1 MLKIAVSI
9 VVALFLLIFV
19 LSVMKLS
26 ITIFF
31 QHAQD
36 DDEWKITFR
45 TLFGIIRYTIHIPLV
60 KIETESPGIVVD
72 HKETVKN
79 ISESKPKRSKY
90 TPKEMI
96 DCFQKIKEFAQH
108 VIRLNEIIK
117 KFLRHISITKLEWQ
131 TKIGTGDAAATGTIV
146 GLGWSLKYS
155 LVALLSKYMKLKTAP
170 CLMITPSFHEAVS
183 ETKFVCMI
191 HFRIGHAMLAGIRI
205 MKYWRGN
212 HLSEIK
218 RLPPSM
224 QMKAARRNLA

>member
-45 TLFGIIRYTIHIPLV
+45 TLFGIIRYTINIPLV

-96 DCFQKIKEFAQH
+96 DIFQKVKEFAQH

-131 TKIGTGDAAATGTIV
+131 TKIGTGDAAATGMIV

-170 CLMITPSFHEAVS
+170 CLMITPSFHEAIS

>member
-1 MLKIAVSI
+1 MLKMVVII
-9 VVALFLLIFV
+9 VVIVFLLVFV
-19 LSVMKLS
+19 LSMMKLS

-36 DDEWKITFR
+36 DDKWKITFR

-96 DCFQKIKEFAQH
+96 DIFQKVKEFAQH

-131 TKIGTGDAAATGTIV
+131 TKIGTGDAAATGMIV
-146 GLGWSLKYS
+146 GLGWSLK
-155 LVALLSKYMKLKTAP
+155 
-170 CLMITPSFHEAVS
+170 
-183 ETKFVCMI
+183 
-191 HFRIGHAMLAGIRI
+191 
-205 MKYWRGN
+205 
-212 HLSEIK
+212 
-218 RLPPSM
+218 
-224 QMKAARRNLA
+224 

>member
-1 MLKIAVSI
+1 MLKMVVII
-9 VVALFLLIFV
+9 VVIVFLLVFV
-19 LSVMKLS
+19 LSMMKLS

-36 DDEWKITFR
+36 DDKWKITFR
-45 TLFGIIRYTIHIPLV
+45 TLFGIIRYTIHIPLA

-96 DCFQKIKEFAQH
+96 DSFQKTKEFAQH

-131 TKIGTGDAAATGTIV
+131 TKIGTGDAAATGMIV

>member
-1 MLKIAVSI
+1 MLKMVVII
-9 VVALFLLIFV
+9 VVIVFLLVFV
-19 LSVMKLS
+19 LSMMKLS

-36 DDEWKITFR
+36 DDKWKITFR

-131 TKIGTGDAAATGTIV
+131 TKIGTGDAAATGMIV

-155 LVALLSKYMKLKTAP
+155 LVALFSKYMKLQTSP
-170 CLMITPSFHEAVS
+170 CLMITPSFHEAIS

-218 RLPPSM
+218 RLSPSM